1 MTLEWKVTVLT
12 PTEMIYLDVF
22 SQEKE
27 GIYLLVHGHMRNE
40 GISDYSILNILPAQ
54 EAFIVTRRK
63 VPR

>member
-1 MTLEWKVTVLT
+1 MTLEWKVTVMT

-27 GIYLLVHGHMRNE
+27 GIYLLVHSHMRKE
-40 GISDYSILNILPAQ
+40 GVIDYSILKILPAQ
-54 EAFIVTRRK
+54 EAYIINSRR